1 MQPHGHQLIA
11 DASIPRRTRT
21 TPRRKSA
28 DLPVPG
34 WRTDPPGVGPK
45 PTQGPPPD
53 HRPDL
58 LRRRHRSPLTLR
70 RQRAVR
76 SPAYGP
82 RRGPG
87 AGRRPAGPDRRL
99 RRSVGTGRWQSPS
112 WTSSST
118 QHTSTL
124 GAANTVD
131 VGWPRGVR
139 RSAAGR
145 RQPLERR
152 RPTPRASR
160 LNDPVVITDPQRPP
174 VDPAAQPPIPAAGT
188 TPCRAP
194 NEQR

>member
-1 MQPHGHQLIA
+1 
-11 DASIPRRTRT
+11 
-21 TPRRKSA
+21 
-28 DLPVPG
+28 
-34 WRTDPPGVGPK
+34 VGPK

-139 RSAAGR
+139 RIAAGR
-145 RQPLERR
+145 RQPLERRR

-160 LNDPVVITDPQRPP
+160 LNDPWSLRPP
-174 VDPAAQPPIPAAGT
+174 TPARGPRGAATDSDCRNDPMQGPERAAVTSP
-188 TPCRAP
+188 RD
-194 NEQR
+194 